1 MIQAN
6 STFRQRIA
14 VLRWAAPLSFVLLG
28 LAFEFGPSR
37 WVQANYGDVWHVVA
51 DILFYV
57 TVGPLLTL
65 WALKRIGSWPDEMER
80 AQKQAQASERQ
91 LAAIT
96 AASADAIVGLDP
108 EGRINFWNDGA
119 EFLFGYTALEM
130 QARPLADL
138 LGDSPAARV
147 ELQWLLETVRRAGF
161 LRGHETTCLD
171 ADGRRVA
178 VELMATLL
186 RGEANEPAG
195 MSIIVRDI
203 TRRREREAEIRRLNA
218 SLNEQVAARTRELSE
233 KLQELARANA
243 ELQKLDQTRSELVS
257 LVSHQ
262 VRAPLANMRGAM
274 ERMQPTCG
282 LVSPTCGRML
292 EIMNQQI
299 ERLDRL
305 VRDVLS
311 AMRLESGEL
320 VFHPEPFSVL
330 PLVEQVIEQ
339 TRARTGDRPIR
350 LPTKPGLP
358 LAFADRDRVAD
369 VLANLLDNADKYS
382 PSAETVTIEAR
393 ADQDEITLAVR
404 DAGPGVP
411 AGDLAHIFDK
421 FQRVDSSDSQA
432 AYGYGLGLYVC
443 RRLVEAQG
451 GRIWAENHP
460 RGGAVFSFTL
470 PVAR

>member
-1 MIQAN
+1 MIETN
-6 STFRQRIA
+6 TTFRQRIA

-28 LAFEFGPSR
+28 LVYEFGPSR
-37 WVQANYGDVWHVVA
+37 WVQASYGDVWHVAA

-91 LAAIT
+91 LAAIA

-108 EGRINFWNDGA
+108 EGRINFWNEGA
-119 EFLFGYTALEM
+119 ESLFGYTATDM
-130 QARPLADL
+130 HARPLADL

-186 RGEANEPAG
+186 RDETDAPSG
-195 MSIIVRDI
+195 MSIILRDI
-203 TRRREREAEIRRLNA
+203 TQRRQREAEIRRLNA

-233 KLQELARANA
+233 KLHELARANA

-257 LVSHQ
+257 MVSHQ

-282 LVSPTCGRML
+282 LVSPTCGLML

-299 ERLDRL
+299 
-305 VRDVLS
+305 
-311 AMRLESGEL
+311 
-320 VFHPEPFSVL
+320 
-330 PLVEQVIEQ
+330 
-339 TRARTGDRPIR
+339 
-350 LPTKPGLP
+350 
-358 LAFADRDRVAD
+358 
-369 VLANLLDNADKYS
+369 
-382 PSAETVTIEAR
+382 
-393 ADQDEITLAVR
+393 
-404 DAGPGVP
+404 
-411 AGDLAHIFDK
+411 
-421 FQRVDSSDSQA
+421 
-432 AYGYGLGLYVC
+432 
-443 RRLVEAQG
+443 
-451 GRIWAENHP
+451 
-460 RGGAVFSFTL
+460 
-470 PVAR
+470 